1 MGKLVAARGFP
12 GNPFHSAMK
21 IPLASLL
28 LATTLAAQPH
38 DWENP
43 AVFRINKEA
52 PRATSMPFPTKE
64 ESAKPRL
71 ESPWCKSLNGNWK
84 FHHVGNPSAKPTG
97 FEAPG
102 FDDASWKEIPV
113 PSNWQM
119 HGYGF
124 PHYTNMTY
132 PFAKNPPNVM
142 GEPPQFYSTFIEA
155 NRNQVGSY
163 RHKFT
168 LPENWKGRRTF
179 IVFGGVDSAFYLWI
193 NGKKVG
199 YSQDSRTP
207 AEFDLTPYLQAGE
220 NTLAAEVYQYSD
232 GSYLEDQDM
241 FRLSGI
247 FRDVYL
253 WSAADL
259 DLRDF
264 QIKAGLADDYQTG
277 TLEFTTTIANRGETE
292 AEAKLTLTLT
302 GPDGAVINAPVVS
315 AKAGGKAEVTQSVKV
330 DSIPAVKAWSAEIPN
345 LYTYHI
351 TLSDS
356 SGKEIA
362 HYSGK
367 TGFRRNEIKNGQFL
381 HNGKPILIKGVNRH
395 DHNPRTGHYVT
406 REDIKADLL
415 QMKRANINAVRTCHY
430 PNDPAL
436 VELCDELGF
445 YVVSEAN
452 IESHGMGYGPESLAK
467 NPAWLEAHLDRVKN
481 MVERDKNHPCI
492 IMWSLGNE
500 AGDGENFVKCSEWIK
515 HREPSRPVH
524 YEQAGHKPH
533 ADLFT
538 PMYATIDGCERYAR
552 NEEKKSLDQQRP
564 LIQCEYSHAMGNSTG
579 NISDYWKLF
588 RKERLLQGGFIWD
601 WKDQAI
607 LHLKHK
613 ITDVEDRSAN
623 KQPVRLLGSLATD
636 EGLYGGAAVVEETG
650 KSDLTGPLTLVAE
663 ARLNNPGGSQGG
675 QPIIAK
681 GDTAYSLKIT
691 EAGGNLEFF
700 VFSSGTWHNVTAGLP
715 DDAASKFHTYAGV
728 YDGQTLAIFIDGKQA
743 ASKPF
748 SGEVAVNDFE
758 LAVGIDTEETARRL
772 NGSVRK
778 AAVYSRALKAE
789 ELSAA
794 AADAVVSL
802 DFAKDAEKPKTQ
814 RFLAYGGDFNDR
826 PTDVSFCCNGIV
838 MSSLTPSPQFE
849 EVKKVYQNI
858 HTTGVDVSSPNV
870 KIAIHNENFF
880 RGIKPLAAGWK
891 LMKDGVAVAEGKLDL
906 PDIAPGSSA
915 ELTVATGQTAAPDSE
930 YFLRVRYD
938 LTEANAWHPAGMPVA
953 WDEIP
958 LPWGKRKSVV
968 PNESESAASFSETD
982 ALITVIAKD
991 TVIKVDRAKGVITSV
1006 VNRGE
1011 EWLRSPLTLNFWR
1024 PPTNNDE
1031 GAKLNHKLKV
1041 WQRAG
1046 QRAKAERVSVTQDGK
1061 DVLVTADLSIP
1072 AGQSKAAV
1080 KYRIT
1085 GGGQIVIDTDFR
1097 PDAQMPDIPR
1107 IGYQGRIPSTVPVCK
1122 WYGRGPHENYV
1133 DRKSGAWTTVHDGIV
1148 PMMFHRYVDP
1158 QESGN
1163 RSEIRW
1169 FQLSDPMGRN
1179 AMRVDATG
1187 ESLLETAVY
1196 PCGAD
1201 DITLAMHSVEFPKRA
1216 FFTLNV
1222 DHRQA
1227 GVGGTDS
1234 WGALALPQYRI
1245 PSKQS
1250 YQWSFMLSF
1259 PQIPSVPQGLRQQR
1273 TLPGTGAPKPP
1284 AGVPEEPKDNN

>member
-1 MGKLVAARGFP
+1 
-12 GNPFHSAMK
+12 MK

-28 LATTLAAQPH
+28 LATTLGAQPH

-52 PRATSMPFPTKE
+52 PRATSMPFPSKE
-64 ESAKPRL
+64 EAAKPRL

-84 FHHVGNPSAKPTG
+84 FHHVGNPSAKPVG

-102 FDDASWKEIPV
+102 FDDAAWKEIPV

-142 GEPPQFYSTFIEA
+142 GEPPQFYSTFSET

-207 AEFDLTPYLQAGE
+207 AEFDLTPYLQSGE

-277 TLEFTTTIANRGETE
+277 TLDFTTTIANRGERE
-292 AEAKLTLTLT
+292 ADVKLTLTLT
-302 GPDGAVINAPVVS
+302 GPDGVVISAPVVS
-315 AKAGGKAEVTQSVKV
+315 AKAAGKSEATQSVKV
-330 DSIPAVKAWSAEIPN
+330 DSIPGVRAWSAETPN

-351 TLSDS
+351 ALSDAAV
-356 SGKEIA
+356 KEIA

-406 REDIKADLL
+406 RDDIKADLL

-436 VELCDELGF
+436 YDLCDELGF
-445 YVVSEAN
+445 YVIDEAN
-452 IESHGMGYGPESLAK
+452 IESHGMGYGKESLAK
-467 NPAWLEAHLDRVKN
+467 DPAWFESHLDRVKN

-515 HREPSRPVH
+515 QREPSRPVH

-533 ADLFT
+533 ADLFS

-552 NEEKKSLDQQRP
+552 NEEKKPIDQQRP
-564 LIQCEYSHAMGNSTG
+564 LIQCEYNHAMGNSSG
-579 NISDYWKLF
+579 NLADYWKLF

-601 WKDQAI
+601 WKDQSI
-607 LHLKHK
+607 LHMKHK
-613 ITDVEDRSAN
+613 ITDVEDRSVN
-623 KQPVRLLGSLATD
+623 KLPVRLLGSLSAD
-636 EGLYGGAAVVEETG
+636 EGLYGGAAVVDETG
-650 KSDLTGPLTLVAE
+650 KSDLTGPLTLIAE

-675 QPIIAK
+675 QPIISK

-700 VFSSGTWHNVTAGLP
+700 VYSSGTWHNVSVRLP

-728 YDGQTLAIFIDGKQA
+728 YDGQSLAIFIDGKQA

-778 AAVYSRALKAE
+778 AAVYSRVLKAD
-789 ELSAA
+789 ELSADA
-794 AADAVVSL
+794 AGAVVSL
-802 DFAKDAEKPKTQ
+802 DFTKDAEKPKTQ

-838 MSSLTPSPQFE
+838 MSTLTPSPQFE

-858 HTTGVDVSSPNV
+858 HTTGVDVASSDV
-870 KIAIHNENFF
+870 KVSIRNENFF
-880 RGIKPLAAGWK
+880 TGTSGVNASWK
-891 LMKDGVAVAEGKLDL
+891 LMKDGVAVTEGKLEL
-906 PDIAPGSSA
+906 PDVPPGTSS
-915 ELTVATGQTAAPDSE
+915 VVSIPTGQTPSPDSE

-938 LTEANAWHPAGMPVA
+938 LKEKTGWHPAGMPVA

-958 LPWGKRKSVV
+958 FPWGKRKPVV
-968 PNESESAASFSETD
+968 PEVSEAAASFAETD
-982 ALITVIAKD
+982 AEITVNAKET
-991 TVIKVDRAKGVITSV
+991 TVKISKANGAITSV
-1006 VNRGE
+1006 ISRGD

-1031 GAKLNHKLKV
+1031 GAKLHHKLKV

-1046 QRAKAERVSVTQDGK
+1046 QRAKGNRVAVTQDGK
-1061 DVLVTADLSIP
+1061 DVVVTAELSIP
-1072 AGQSKAAV
+1072 AGQSKAVA

-1097 PDAQMPDIPR
+1097 PDPQMPDLPR
-1107 IGYQGRIPSTVPVCK
+1107 VGYQCRIPSSILSCK
-1122 WYGRGPHENYV
+1122 WYGRGPHENYA
-1133 DRKSGAWTTVHDGIV
+1133 DRCSGAWTTVHDGVI

-1163 RSEIRW
+1163 RTDIRW
-1169 FQLSDPMGRN
+1169 ATLANPAGGQTLRMDAMG
-1179 AMRVDATG
+1179 DT
-1187 ESLLETAVY
+1187 LLEMSVY
-1196 PCGAD
+1196 PCSQD
-1201 DITLAMHSVEFPKRA
+1201 DITLAMHPGELPKRD
-1216 FFTLNV
+1216 FHTLSI
-1222 DHRQA
+1222 DHRQS

-1234 WGALALPQYRI
+1234 WGALALPQYRL
-1245 PSKQS
+1245 PTNRA
-1250 YQWSFMLSF
+1250 YQWSCLLTFTKV
-1259 PQIPSVPQGLRQQR
+1259 PTAPQGLRGQQ
-1273 TLPGTGAPKPP
+1273 LPP
-1284 AGVPEEPKDNN
+1284 GVPRTNRPAPDKDNN